1 MCQKNSSERGG
12 CSNQHGDHTCTNT
25 GNSGIS
31 PANNISNTNKWVIN
45 ISSKPLTQAQE
56 KLLAHGPNYAV
67 VPRSPPITEY
77 IAAIEQ
83 ACSKLQ
89 QGEVEEL
96 RGEVKSIIKKSCNPP
111 NITRE
116 ERKAIKE
123 LKEDKSRMVLIADKG
138 VSLVVMDTADYKKK
152 AEELLQQPTY
162 QPIPTDPTSKYKNK
176 LINMLKS
183 IKAEG
188 GISEAVYKRLYPTGA
203 GSPKFYGLPKI
214 HKEGVSLRPIV
225 SSIGAVTY
233 YTSKELSRIL
243 KPLVGRSPYHIQN
256 SQDFIQQ
263 IQGIQLQPNQCMVS
277 FDVKALFTS
286 VPIQPAITIIK
297 KLLEEDQSLQQRTT
311 MSVNNITCLLEFC
324 LKSTYFTYQGQH
336 FEQLEGAAM
345 GSPISPIVANL
356 FMENFEEKAIS
367 TAPHPPYF
375 WKRYVDDTFTI
386 LESSHRRAL
395 LDHINSID
403 QHIQFT
409 CEEQREDGS
418 IPFLDVLVIPNEDG
432 SLNSTVFRKH
442 THTALYLQWDS
453 HHTLPSKYSVIGTLL
468 HRAKTICTD
477 PQLLKQEEDHLYKA
491 LSTCKYP
498 AWALNRIK
506 MKIRNT
512 TIKRNNNN
520 QNKSG
525 TDTTQKPYI
534 IVPYQRGLSK
544 SFKKICSNH
553 GVQVY
558 FKGGTTI
565 KNLLMAPKD
574 QDPIKSRSGVIYRF
588 KCNRVE
594 CDDEYIGESSRTFG
608 ERFKE
613 HLKEPPSPIFDH
625 FNTTG
630 HPVSLENFS
639 IVGREEQNL
648 MRAIKEA
655 LYIRVNNP
663 SLNRN
668 IGKYHLPHI
677 WNEVLFNTSELKL
690 K

>member
-1 MCQKNSSERGG
+1 MAYSCLKN
-12 CSNQHGDHTCTNT
+12 
-25 GNSGIS
+25 
-31 PANNISNTNKWVIN
+31 
-45 ISSKPLTQAQE
+45 
-56 KLLAHGPNYAV
+56 
-67 VPRSPPITEY
+67 
-77 IAAIEQ
+77 
-83 ACSKLQ
+83 
-89 QGEVEEL
+89 
-96 RGEVKSIIKKSCNPP
+96 KKN
-111 NITRE
+111 
-116 ERKAIKE
+116 
-123 LKEDKSRMVLIADKG
+123 
-138 VSLVVMDTADYKKK
+138 

-214 HKEGVSLRPIV
+214 HKEGVPLRPIV

-263 IQGIQLQPNQCMVS
+263 IQGIQLQPNQCLVS
-277 FDVKALFTS
+277 FDVMALFTS

-297 KLLEEDQSLQQRTT
+297 KLLEEDKSLQQRTT

-324 LKSTYFTYQGQH
+324 LKRTYFTYQGQH
-336 FEQLEGAAM
+336 FEHLEGAAM
-345 GSPISPIVANL
+345 GSPISLIVANV

-386 LESSHRRAL
+386 LESSHRRAF
-395 LDHINSID
+395 LDCINSID

-432 SLNSTVFRKH
+432 SLNSTVFRKP
-442 THTALYLQWDS
+442 THTDLYLQWNS

-468 HRAKTICTD
+468 HRTKTICSD

-506 MKIRNT
+506 MKTRNP

-534 IVPYQRGLSK
+534 IVPYQRGLSE
-544 SFKKICSNH
+544 SFKKTCNNH

-565 KNLLMAPKD
+565 KKPPDGSKG
-574 QDPIKSRSGVIYRF
+574 SRSYQEQ
-588 KCNRVE
+588 KW
-594 CDDEYIGESSRTFG
+594 S
-608 ERFKE
+608 
-613 HLKEPPSPIFDH
+613 HLQI
-625 FNTTG
+625 
-630 HPVSLENFS
+630 
-639 IVGREEQNL
+639 
-648 MRAIKEA
+648 
-655 LYIRVNNP
+655 
-663 SLNRN
+663 
-668 IGKYHLPHI
+668 
-677 WNEVLFNTSELKL
+677 
-690 K
+690 